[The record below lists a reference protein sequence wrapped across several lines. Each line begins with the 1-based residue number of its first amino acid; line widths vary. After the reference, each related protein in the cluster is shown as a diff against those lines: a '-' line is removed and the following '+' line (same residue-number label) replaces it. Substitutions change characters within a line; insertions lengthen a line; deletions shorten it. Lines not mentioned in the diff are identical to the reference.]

1 MIAAHLRR
9 FNQNPEW
16 DVRQVLPIRGFL
28 MSAPH
33 LHHSD
38 KKLDVAPIMVVIR
51 EFKEF
56 KEFREF
62 SFKHSKFSK
71 FIKHLIRTHP
81 QVNNFTLQ
89 PENIISC

>member
-38 KKLDVAPIMVVIR
+38 KKLDVGLIMVVIR
-51 EFKEF
+51 EF

-62 SFKHSKFSK
+62 SFKHSKFTK
-71 FIKHLIRTHP
+71 FIKLPIRTHP

>member
-1 MIAAHLRR
+1 M
-9 FNQNPEW
+9 
-16 DVRQVLPIRGFL
+16 DVG
-28 MSAPH
+28 
-33 LHHSD
+33 
-38 KKLDVAPIMVVIR
+38 PIMVVFR
-51 EFKEF
+51 EF